1 MWGASCQGRKPQA
14 FQWLVAAREGFEPP
28 TLALGKLCSILL
40 SYRATRETGPG
51 WAQALLPAPDA
62 MAGGRRQDRR
72 KNERRQQPKAL
83 SSYFD

>member
-1 MWGASCQGRKPQA
+1 
-14 FQWLVAAREGFEPP
+14 
-28 TLALGKLCSILL
+28 
-40 SYRATRETGPG
+40 
-51 WAQALLPAPDA
+51 LPAPDA